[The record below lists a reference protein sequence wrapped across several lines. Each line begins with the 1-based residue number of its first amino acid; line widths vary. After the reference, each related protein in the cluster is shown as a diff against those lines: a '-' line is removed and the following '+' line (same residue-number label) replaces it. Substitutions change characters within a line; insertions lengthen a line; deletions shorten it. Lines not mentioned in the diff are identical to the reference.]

1 MHFNS
6 GDHSGERLRED
17 GRVDTNRERPV
28 VWPQGSEVIAA
39 VPGSVRRFCD
49 QQNCNF
55 DNASALTVLPS

>member
-6 GDHSGERLRED
+6 GDHFGERLCED
-17 GRVDTNRERPV
+17 ARVDTNRGRTV
-28 VWPQGSEVIAA
+28 VWPQDSEAIAA

-55 DNASALTVLPS
+55 ENAPALTVLPS